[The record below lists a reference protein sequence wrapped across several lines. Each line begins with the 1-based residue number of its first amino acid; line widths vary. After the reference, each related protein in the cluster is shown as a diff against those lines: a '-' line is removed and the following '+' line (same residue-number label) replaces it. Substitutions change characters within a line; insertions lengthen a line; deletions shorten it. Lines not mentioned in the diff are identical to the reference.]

1 MGNSGTAGRFL
12 FHSRPRLLLFGAAHS
27 NWYLVCY
34 LILIDIAVF
43 PCESEFLFTGQRDW
57 VYRVRAKGP
66 AIMTKDL
73 RPWEWSLLALV
84 VLLTAAGFTAYGVRA
99 TMSPWV
105 IFGFVYA
112 ILNLGLLVVTLLVP
126 SHAEE
131 ELRYTL
137 RSFCFT
143 GQTAAAAVLLPHS
156 SRRTS
161 PSTHTQC
168 ASTLPAPAPARWITY
183 RHSPTT
189 KLHSLETPQTLLL
202 HRSHRARMSCPLLI
216 KLLRTFSTP
225 LLLTL
230 PGESEHPQE

>member
-137 RSFCFT
+137 RSFFIE
-143 GQTAAAAVLLPHS
+143 GWFFIAAAFATSHDQYQIAGPAVVAGVLIHIFVTRKHARGLRQ
-156 SRRTS
+156 RR
-161 PSTHTQC
+161 
-168 ASTLPAPAPARWITY
+168 AG
-183 RHSPTT
+183 
-189 KLHSLETPQTLLL
+189 LH
-202 HRSHRARMSCPLLI
+202 
-216 KLLRTFSTP
+216 
-225 LLLTL
+225 
-230 PGESEHPQE
+230 G